1 MIAGLGALRAWP
13 PADASGVAPPFLGL
27 RRRGVH
33 FRHPHILRIEFFDK
47 LRKPASSRDLAAA
60 AGTLALRKRSTTSVR
75 KAQSGWPWPRVLPT
89 SERDMGSG
97 GQTEVLAQNGSQTQL
112 KHSRSGAAAAGQT
125 RTPE

>member
-13 PADASGVAPPFLGL
+13 PADASGAAPPSPQLQSNKMFLN
-27 RRRGVH
+27 
-33 FRHPHILRIEFFDK
+33 EFFDK

-112 KHSRSGAAAAGQT
+112 KHSRSGAAAARQT